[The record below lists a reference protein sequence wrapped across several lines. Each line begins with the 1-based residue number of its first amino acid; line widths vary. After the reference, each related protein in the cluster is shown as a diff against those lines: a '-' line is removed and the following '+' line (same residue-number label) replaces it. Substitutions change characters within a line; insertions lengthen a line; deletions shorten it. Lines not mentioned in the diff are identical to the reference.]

1 MNVFVDEEKMLNER
15 KRWDNRLIKSCTIC
29 NGQGILEKDG
39 KMINCNCTN
48 KSMLFTKLVS
58 NGVPRKFLEWKW
70 IDCEQNEFVNECKQ
84 YTDNF
89 LNNYYAGSG
98 LFLYGLQGRGKT
110 TMESLIARDVTIKTN
125 PDTGKLFEVI
135 FVMFEQ
141 LVQWN
146 LQKNTDWNAR
156 KKLDYVIESS
166 DLLIIDN
173 LGSETGF
180 GSESKANVKLLDKIL
195 RTRDNNMLP
204 FIISSNFTLDEI
216 GKYYSETIKDFIS
229 DDCTTISFDGEKLR
243 NQDTYLVD
251 EWGGH

>member
-1 MNVFVDEEKMLNER
+1 MSMLYDEDKVLAER
-15 KRWDNRLIKSCTIC
+15 KKWDNRLIRKCKIC
-29 NGQGILEKDG
+29 NGQGIIQKENI
-39 KMINCNCTN
+39 MINCECTN
-48 KSMLFTKLVS
+48 KAQLFTKLVC
-58 NGVPRKFLEWKW
+58 NGVPRKYLEWRW
-70 IDCEQNEFVNECKQ
+70 ADCEDEQFIKECKV
-84 YTDNF
+84 YADNF
-89 LNNYYAGSG
+89 VDNYFDGTG

-125 PDTGKLFEVI
+125 PDTGKPFEVI

-146 LQKNTDWNAR
+146 LQKNNDWVSRN
-156 KKLDYVIESS
+156 KLEYVIESS

-180 GSESKANVKLLDKIL
+180 GSDSKANVKLLDRIL
-195 RTRDNNMLP
+195 RTRDNNQSP

-229 DDCTTISFDGEKLR
+229 DDCKLIEVSGDKLR
-243 NQDTYLVD
+243 NSNIDLEG
-251 EWGGH
+251 EW